1 MLSFAV
7 GPVLMEQEILDI
19 GSQQIPYFRTNEFS
33 KIMLE
38 NENLLKEFVNAS
50 SESRVIFLTASGTA
64 AMEASIMN
72 LFTKNDKV
80 LVVNGGSFGKRFKEI
95 CDIHEINSEEIN
107 LNYSEILTK
116 EKLDPYENKGFT
128 GLLINVHETS
138 TGVLY
143 DMDLVKDFCKRNNLF
158 LVVDAISSFLADKF
172 DMQGVNAVIISS
184 QKALAL
190 PPGLSFIIIDDK
202 AQKRA
207 LDNGVKS
214 IYFGFKNYLED
225 GKRGQTPFTPAVS
238 TLIQLNK
245 RLKKIN
251 EVGLGK
257 VISEVEYIAN
267 DFRNKISGLPLEIA
281 SSSMSNALTPLRP
294 KGKMAANEIFEYLKD
309 NYDIFIC
316 PNGGDLSKKLF
327 RVGHIGNIKTFDNET
342 LINALKDMHEK
353 GIL

>member
-1 MLSFAV
+1 MLNFAV
-7 GPVLMEQEILDI
+7 GPVLMEQDILDI
-19 GSQQIPYFRTNEFS
+19 GNQQIPYFRTNEFS

-38 NENLLKEFVNAS
+38 NEKLLKKFVNAS
-50 SESRVIFLTASGTA
+50 DDSRVISLTASGTA

-116 EKLDPYENKGFT
+116 ENLEPYENKGFT
-128 GLLINVHETS
+128 GFLINVHETS

-172 DMQGVNAVIISS
+172 DMQGINAVI
-184 QKALAL
+184 LAL
-190 PPGLSFIIIDDK
+190 PPGLSFVIIDDK

-207 LDNGVKS
+207 LDNRVKS

-251 EVGLGK
+251 DASIEK
-257 VISEVEYIAN
+257 VISEVAYIAN
-267 DFRNKISGLPLEIA
+267 DFRNKISGLPLDIA

-294 KGKMAANEIFEYLKD
+294 KGNMAANEIFEYLKD

-327 RVGHIGNIKTFDNET
+327 RVGHIGNINIFDNDT
-342 LINALKDMHEK
+342 LINALKDMYEK

>member
-1 MLSFAV
+1 MLNFAV

-33 KIMLE
+33 EIMLE
-38 NENLLKEFVNAS
+38 NEELLKKFVNAS
-50 SESRVIFLTASGTA
+50 IVSRVIFLTASGTA
-64 AMEASIMN
+64 AMEAAVMN
-72 LFTKNDKV
+72 FFTKNDKV

-95 CDIHEINSEEIN
+95 CDIHEIKSEEIN
-107 LNYSEILTK
+107 LNYGEILTK
-116 EKLDPYENKGFT
+116 EKLDPYENNGFT

-190 PPGLSFIIIDDK
+190 PPGLAFVIIDDK

-207 LDNGVKS
+207 LDNRVKS

-251 EVGLGK
+251 EVSMEK
-257 VISEVEYIAN
+257 VISEVAYIAN

-294 KGKMAANEIFEYLKD
+294 TGNMAANEIFEYLKD

-316 PNGGDLSKKLF
+316 PNGGDLNKKLF
-327 RVGHIGNIKTFDNET
+327 RVGHIGNIKIFDNET
-342 LINALKDMHEK
+342 LINALKDMNEK

>member
-1 MLSFAV
+1 MLNFAV
-7 GPVLMEQEILDI
+7 GPVLMEQDILDI
-19 GSQQIPYFRTNEFS
+19 GNQQIPYFRTNEFS

-38 NENLLKEFVNAS
+38 NEKLLKKFVNAS
-50 SESRVIFLTASGTA
+50 DDSRVISLTASGTA

-116 EKLDPYENKGFT
+116 ENLEPYENKGFT
-128 GLLINVHETS
+128 GFLINVHETS

-172 DMQGVNAVIISS
+172 DMQGINAVIISS

-190 PPGLSFIIIDDK
+190 PPGLSFVIIDDK

-207 LDNGVKS
+207 LDNRVKS

-251 EVGLGK
+251 DASIEK
-257 VISEVEYIAN
+257 VISEVAYIAN
-267 DFRNKISGLPLEIA
+267 DFRNKISGLPLDIA

-294 KGKMAANEIFEYLKD
+294 KGNMAANEIFEYLKD

-327 RVGHIGNIKTFDNET
+327 RVGHIGNINIFDNDT
-342 LINALKDMHEK
+342 LINALKDMYEK